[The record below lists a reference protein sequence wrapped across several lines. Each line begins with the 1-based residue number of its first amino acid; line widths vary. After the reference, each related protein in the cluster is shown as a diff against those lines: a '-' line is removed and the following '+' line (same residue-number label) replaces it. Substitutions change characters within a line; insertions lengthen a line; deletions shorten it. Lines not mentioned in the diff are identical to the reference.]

1 MRGLRAASLV
11 LCLCVTAGC
20 SSPTPAADAG
30 PGTDAGPVA
39 DSGPGVDTGVDAA
52 VWGNDTGPWPDT
64 GPLPDGGTTGSG
76 RSFPDTSARIAIF
89 ADQLPNGM
97 TAAQQRFAVDHY
109 DGTQKLTLDQS
120 MPLRALDPTF
130 LILHYH
136 LAMWQSAAGV
146 DFIVDGRTWGNDFAS
161 VTAHDDW
168 FWHNAAGAR
177 VASNVD
183 GKWLMNVGSAGFG
196 DYWASSIA
204 VQTLAG
210 DYDAVFLDSASPALL
225 SFEAQAPPDAR
236 IAGTGVRD
244 NTFTELGGSNWIT
257 GWESW
262 ISALDARLGAQGIP
276 LIANTGAFITSW
288 DDTDYASTAGF
299 FSEGF
304 ADPSFAE
311 SDWRA
316 STDEIL
322 RLIGMGKIAILQNYL
337 SGPDDLARR
346 LYYLGNYLLVRGAH
360 TYLFYFADSPLEW
373 YPEWDLD
380 LGAATTTATT
390 VTDLAS
396 GGVYRRD
403 FANGIVLVN
412 PSGASVH
419 VDLGGTFQRV
429 VATGGGAVASDG
441 TASGSTTRVA
451 VTSIDVAA
459 TSAEILMR

>member
-1 MRGLRAASLV
+1 MRAQKLVGIAQGLVKIAMFGALALGCGTTTSGSDGGANDARGIDADRDAGARDDAALGDTGLAS
-11 LCLCVTAGC
+11 
-20 SSPTPAADAG
+20 DAG
-30 PGTDAGPVA
+30 P
-39 DSGPGVDTGVDAA
+39 
-52 VWGNDTGPWPDT
+52 
-64 GPLPDGGTTGSG
+64 TGSG
-76 RSFPDTSARIAIF
+76 RAFPDTSTRIAIL

-97 TAAQQRFAVDHY
+97 TPAQQRFAVDHY
-109 DGTQKLTLDQS
+109 DGTQKLTLEQS

-130 LILHYH
+130 LVLHYH
-136 LAMWQSAAGV
+136 LAMWQSASGV
-146 DFIVDGRTWGNDFAS
+146 DFIVDGHTWGNDYAS
-161 VTAHDDW
+161 VTTHDDW
-168 FWHNAAGAR
+168 FWHDAAGER

-196 DYWASSIA
+196 DYWATSIA
-204 VQTLAG
+204 AQTLAG
-210 DYDAVFLDSASPALL
+210 DYDGVFLDSASPALL
-225 SFEAQAPPDAR
+225 SFEAQAPPDPR

-244 NTFTELGGSNWIT
+244 NTFTELGGHNWIT
-257 GWESW
+257 GWQDW
-262 ISALDARLGAQGIP
+262 IATLDMRLGAGGIP

-288 DDTDYASTAGF
+288 DDTDYGLTAGF

-322 RLIGMGKIAILQNYL
+322 RLIARGKIAILQNYL
-337 SGPDDLARR
+337 GSPGDVALRT
-346 LYYLGNYLLVRGAH
+346 YYLANYLLVRGAR
-360 TYLFYFADSPLEW
+360 TYLFYFADTTLEW

-390 VTDLAS
+390 VAELAS

-412 PSGASVH
+412 PSSAPVT

-429 VATGGGAVASDG
+429 VLSGGGAVGAD
-441 TASGSTTRVA
+441 GSTTGTSTRTP
-451 VTSIDVAA
+451 VTSITVAPTA
-459 TSAEILMR
+459 AEILMR